1 MNNWTFSESDLEI
14 CSNPNATVTCDENWN
29 YRDCG
34 QLRDSKFRNFGCQ
47 HSESEIFDFFEC
59 SNRKDKKEILFKQPP
74 VPRDTAYEPVNYNQ
88 VLNFTDVVIHCGDF
102 DIPWPA
108 LKEMAERDS
117 YKKCLLTSG
126 RNTSLLIL
134 WQDLKVDFSFKMSPL
149 LTEL

>member
-1 MNNWTFSESDLEI
+1 M
-14 CSNPNATVTCDENWN
+14 
-29 YRDCG
+29 
-34 QLRDSKFRNFGCQ
+34 
-47 HSESEIFDFFEC
+47 
-59 SNRKDKKEILFKQPP
+59 DKKEILFKDPP

-108 LKEMAERDS
+108 LKEMAERDN

-134 WQDLKVDFSFKMSPL
+134 WQDLKVDFSFKMSPK